1 MFTTDGKRKI
11 LVGFAPSRTTDKQK
25 FADALL
31 IKDVERVLGED
42 GFLNVIAHE
51 ATGIV
56 TR

>member
-1 MFTTDGKRKI
+1 MFTTDGKCKI

-31 IKDVERVLGED
+31 IKDVERVFGED

-56 TR
+56 AR